1 MKETNYINNLENTIA
16 NLKKELD
23 NLINEEKLAE
33 EKLVEN
39 EKLLIAYCI
48 HSKKIKQYC
57 EDNNIDLETIMTNEC
72 IEYLKKDCIP
82 QNNHDL
88 KVFRILEMFSNGYTY
103 KEVIDFC
110 DTSISRGFSCLN
122 KPYDLNKHQEKIN
135 SLQKELHYA
144 NAILEDVN
152 TLKDI
157 KQLLTKNE

>member
-33 EKLVEN
+33 EKLAEN
-39 EKLLIAYCI
+39 EKLLIAYCT
-48 HSKKIKQYC
+48 HSKKIEQYC
-57 EDNNIDLETIMTNEC
+57 EHNNIDLKTIMTNEC
-72 IEYLKKDCIP
+72 IEYLKKDYIP
-82 QNNHDL
+82 QNNQDL

-103 KEVIDFC
+103 KEVLDFC
-110 DTSISRGFSCLN
+110 NTSISRGFSCVN
-122 KPYDLNKHQEKIN
+122 KPHDLDKDKHQEKIN

-144 NAILEDVN
+144 NAILEGVN

-157 KQLLTKNE
+157 KKL